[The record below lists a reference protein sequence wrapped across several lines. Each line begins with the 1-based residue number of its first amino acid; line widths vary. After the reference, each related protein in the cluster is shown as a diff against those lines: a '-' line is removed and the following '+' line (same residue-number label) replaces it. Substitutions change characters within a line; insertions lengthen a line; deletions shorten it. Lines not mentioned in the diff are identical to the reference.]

1 MQIVL
6 VGMEAIAETA
16 TQNSNRWST
25 SSSLTAAA
33 DEMVGMN
40 VVFVTDVSVYFL
52 LEAPSRQ
59 RQQVRL

>member
-6 VGMEAIAETA
+6 VGMETIAETA

-33 DEMVGMN
+33 DE
-40 VVFVTDVSVYFL
+40 VV
-52 LEAPSRQ
+52 
-59 RQQVRL
+59 